1 MTSFENLVYH
11 YIVSSSLLTRGPF
24 MSDAALFAYS
34 KPAIDSLHTLCGV
47 NLQSF
52 CIMHQIAG
60 LIRQRRAAKG
70 VWTDD
75 GLADIIKEGERIE
88 SELEKERLRL
98 DALVQGEFVST
109 PG

>member
-1 MTSFENLVYH
+1 MT
-11 YIVSSSLLTRGPF
+11 
-24 MSDAALFAYS
+24 DAALFAYS

-70 VWTDD
+70 VWTDE
-75 GLADIIKEGERIE
+75 GLGEIITEGERIE
-88 SELEKERLRL
+88 AELEKERLRL
-98 DALVQGEFVST
+98 DALVQGELVLKT
-109 PG
+109 R

>member
-1 MTSFENLVYH
+1 
-11 YIVSSSLLTRGPF
+11 

-52 CIMHQIAG
+52 CIMHQIAR

-75 GLADIIKEGERIE
+75 ALADIVKEAERIE
-88 SELEKERLRL
+88 VDLENEKQRL
-98 DALVQGEFVST
+98 DKLVTSA
-109 PG
+109 

>member
-1 MTSFENLVYH
+1 MYH

-52 CIMHQIAG
+52 CIMHQIAR

-75 GLADIIKEGERIE
+75 ALADIVKEAERIE
-88 SELEKERLRL
+88 VDLENEKQRL
-98 DALVQGEFVST
+98 DKLVTSAYSALLSALHALH
-109 PG
+109 